1 MLFSLC
7 FASVF
12 RPPISTR
19 ASAEYS
25 PSWLSD
31 PDIGYCN
38 KPGTG
43 TTDRQ
48 AEKKKKHVKINCI
61 HQILCMQT
69 VRECVC
75 ASICVRAGFVRR
87 CRLSA
92 DVTAASGSATAS
104 VAASAADCIDPHL
117 VPSSLHLSSSP
128 IPQLPSPSVLVALT
142 HTAVQCTRLGLS
154 IYFRRLPESINRN
167 LHFCIICKLNCFAVE

>member
-128 IPQLPSPSVLVALT
+128 HPPAPPRHPFLSHSRTLRFNAPVSDSLFTFGAYRSRSTEIYISV
-142 HTAVQCTRLGLS
+142 
-154 IYFRRLPESINRN
+154 
-167 LHFCIICKLNCFAVE
+167 